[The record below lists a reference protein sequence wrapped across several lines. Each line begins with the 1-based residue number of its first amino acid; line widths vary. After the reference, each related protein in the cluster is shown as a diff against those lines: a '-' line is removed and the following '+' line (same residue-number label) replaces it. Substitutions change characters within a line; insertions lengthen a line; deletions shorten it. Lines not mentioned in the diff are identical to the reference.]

1 LKGSNSLRRLKLTVQ
16 TKNHPSPQDPW
27 FALKVRTRSELM
39 AFEGLRSRGFEPYA
53 PSVCKYR
60 RYRDRTKPVQRAV
73 FPGYVFCRCE
83 PEDKPRV
90 LSSAAVE
97 YIVSFGGKPAI
108 IPDPEIESV
117 RALLDAGGHVAS
129 YLPLGSRVRINAG
142 PLAGLEGL
150 ALRRGKEHHFIVSI
164 HLLQRSVS
172 LVIEER
178 YLVT

>member
-1 LKGSNSLRRLKLTVQ
+1 
-16 TKNHPSPQDPW
+16 
-27 FALKVRTRSELM
+27 M
-39 AFEGLRSRGFEPYA
+39 AFEALRNRGFEPYA

-83 PEDKPRV
+83 PADKSRV

-129 YLPLGSRVRINAG
+129 YLPVGSRVRINAG
-142 PLAGLEGL
+142 PLAGLEGVV
-150 ALRRGKEHHFIVSI
+150 LRRGKEHHFIVSI

-172 LVIEER
+172 LAIDER
-178 YLVT
+178 YLAA